1 MCMVTRKEIPFFV
14 QQSHVFTDVT
24 KPVFVSFCPQRH
36 HLVGYLSLCIYTQTL
51 IMLLRFFF
59 RVTYRHI
66 CSHHIHMY
74 THLKSQKVII
84 QAFLARQWTFI
95 FESGQKHLYVWT
107 WHACHCNRNL
117 RFSFFTLS
125 FCWEARQNFVLSLSR
140 SSRVTDYIYLVV
152 WAKQAKSA
160 RKHLRAFLD
169 CI

>member
-14 QQSHVFTDVT
+14 QQSHVFTDAT
-24 KPVFVSFCPQRH
+24 KPVFVSFSPQRH
-36 HLVGYLSLCIYTQTL
+36 HLVG
-51 IMLLRFFF
+51 
-59 RVTYRHI
+59 YRHI

-95 FESGQKHLYVWT
+95 FESGQKPLYVWT